1 MERPPYPSYFN
12 GVNSKK
18 GSNLMAWNEQADAFV
33 KAAGEQAKG
42 KEPISQELFD
52 GVIQEAGEAT
62 LGEKEQL
69 LGTLSGRIIDT
80 MYTDSS
86 WTDKYGDIFF
96 QNSEQFGAIV
106 QIINTEMPEVR
117 QNRAWDQ
124 ITSGETTIGSNLV
137 YLPVVKEQL
146 AGGTSSWAVPYALS
160 GIQMDS
166 AFRNASGLSRFIGY
180 VQLSAENAIKYHL
193 ARMTAANRNNY
204 IVEKLKKGNSSTNV
218 NYVSLTAE
226 YNAMTGR
233 SLTTQQFLNNQD
245 GCLRMVNRI
254 FKKYKAL
261 LTDMTTLFTLDSTT
275 TGKFIPDDRFTFSLI
290 SDFNA
295 LLESELYS
303 TTYHDDFVK
312 AKGFREVPAWQGLR
326 RVDESG
332 ETPVSTTLTFEDLT
346 TINAGRNDS
355 VLYPGTPGSG
365 EPKEV
370 EINQSGILGL
380 MCDKWAIMHTVV
392 RHRTGVQ
399 RDDIKDIT
407 LYEHQFTD
415 RYVNNLMLN
424 GLVFT
429 I

>member
-1 MERPPYPSYFN
+1 MVS
-12 GVNSKK
+12 
-18 GSNLMAWNEQADAFV
+18 MAFNEQVDVFL

-42 KEPISQELFD
+42 ISPISQEVFD
-52 GVIQEAGEAT
+52 GVVQEAGNAT
-62 LGEKEQL
+62 LGEKEQF
-69 LGTLSGRIIDT
+69 LGALSGRIIDT

-124 ITSGETTIGSNLV
+124 ITSGETTIGSNTV

-146 AGGTSSWAVPYALS
+146 VGGTSSWAVPYAIS
-160 GIQMDS
+160 GVQMDS
-166 AFRNASGLSRFIGY
+166 AFRNASGLSRFISY
-180 VQLSAENAIKYHL
+180 VQMSAENAVKYHL
-193 ARMTAANRNNY
+193 ARMSAANRNNY
-204 IVEKLKKGNSSTNV
+204 IMEKLAKGNTATNINV
-218 NYVSLTAE
+218 VSLTAE
-226 YNAMTGR
+226 YNTMTGK
-233 SLTTQQFLNNQD
+233 SLTKQQFINNQD

-290 SDFNA
+290 GDFNA

-312 AKGFREVPAWQGLR
+312 AKGFREVPSWQGLR
-326 RVDESG
+326 SA
-332 ETPVSTTLTFEDLT
+332 STTLTFEDLT
-346 TINAGRNDS
+346 TINAAREDS
-355 VLYPGTPGSG
+355 VIDTEGVDVN
-365 EPKEV
+365 E
-370 EINQSGILGL
+370 SGILGL

-392 RHRTGVQ
+392 RHRMGVQ

-424 GLVFT
+424 GLVIT
-429 I
+429 L

>member
-1 MERPPYPSYFN
+1 
-12 GVNSKK
+12 
-18 GSNLMAWNEQADAFV
+18 MAWNEQVDQFL

-42 KEPISQELFD
+42 KTPIAQEVFD
-52 GVIQEAGEAT
+52 GVIQEAGTAT
-62 LGEKEQL
+62 LSEKEQFL
-69 LGTLSGRIIDT
+69 NSLSGRIIDT
-80 MYTDSS
+80 MYTDAA

-124 ITSGETTIGSNLV
+124 ITTGQTTIGSNVV

-146 AGGTSSWAVPYALS
+146 VGGTSSWAVPYAVS
-160 GIQMDS
+160 GTQMDS

-193 ARMTAANRNNY
+193 TRMSAANRNNY
-204 IVEKLKKGNSSTNV
+204 MMEKLAKGNTSTNV
-218 NYVSLTAE
+218 NVVSLVAE
-226 YNAMTGR
+226 YNAMTGK
-233 SLTTQQFLNNQD
+233 SLTSQQFLNNQD
-245 GCLRMVNRI
+245 GCLHMVNRI

-261 LTDMTTLFTLDSTT
+261 LTGMTTLFTLDSTT
-275 TGKFIPDDRFTFSLI
+275 TGKFIPDDRFTFSVI
-290 SDFNA
+290 ADFNA

-312 AKGFREVPAWQGLR
+312 AKGFREVPSWQGLR
-326 RVDESG
+326 G
-332 ETPVSTTLTFEDLT
+332 ASTTLTFNDLT
-346 TINAGRNDS
+346 TINSAREDS
-355 VLYPGTPGSG
+355 VIDSSG
-365 EPKEV
+365 V
-370 EINQSGILGL
+370 DINQSGIIGL
-380 MCDKWAIMHTVV
+380 MCDKWAVMHTVV

-424 GLVFT
+424 GIVFT

>member
-1 MERPPYPSYFN
+1 
-12 GVNSKK
+12 
-18 GSNLMAWNEQADAFV
+18 MAWNEQADAFV

-52 GVIQEAGEAT
+52 GVIQEAGNAT

-69 LGTLSGRIIDT
+69 LGALSGRIIDT

-124 ITSGETTIGSNLV
+124 ITSGETTIGSNVV

-146 AGGTSSWAVPYALS
+146 VGGTSSWAVPYAIS

-204 IVEKLKKGNSSTNV
+204 IVEKLKKGNTATNV
-218 NYVSLTAE
+218 NYVSLVAE
-226 YNAMTGR
+226 YNAMTGA
-233 SLTTQQFLNNQD
+233 SLTAQQFLNNQD

-290 SDFNA
+290 GDFNA

-312 AKGFREVPAWQGLR
+312 AKGFREVPSWQGLR
-326 RVDESG
+326 RAN
-332 ETPVSTTLTFEDLT
+332 TTLTFDDLT
-346 TINAGRNDS
+346 TINAGRVDS
-355 VLYPGTPGSG
+355 VLYTGGTAEDP
-365 EPKEV
+365 EV

>member
-1 MERPPYPSYFN
+1 
-12 GVNSKK
+12 
-18 GSNLMAWNEQADAFV
+18 MAWNEQADAFV

-52 GVIQEAGEAT
+52 GVIQEAGNAT

-69 LGTLSGRIIDT
+69 LGSLSGRIIDT

-124 ITSGETTIGSNLV
+124 ITSGETTIGSNVV

-146 AGGTSSWAVPYALS
+146 VGGTSSWAVPYAIS

-204 IVEKLKKGNSSTNV
+204 IVEKLKKGNTATNV
-218 NYVSLTAE
+218 NYVSLVAE
-226 YNAMTGR
+226 YNAMTGA
-233 SLTTQQFLNNQD
+233 SLTAQQFLNNQD

-290 SDFNA
+290 GDFNA

-312 AKGFREVPAWQGLR
+312 AKGFREVPSWQGLR
-326 RVDESG
+326 SAN
-332 ETPVSTTLTFEDLT
+332 TTVSFNDLT
-346 TINAGRNDS
+346 TINAGRVDS
-355 VLYPGTPGSG
+355 VLYEGGTAEDP
-365 EPKEV
+365 EV

>member
-1 MERPPYPSYFN
+1 
-12 GVNSKK
+12 
-18 GSNLMAWNEQADAFV
+18 MAWNEQVDQFL

-42 KEPISQELFD
+42 KAPIAQEVFD
-52 GVIQEAGEAT
+52 GVIQEAGTAT
-62 LGEKEQL
+62 LSQKEQFL
-69 LGTLSGRIIDT
+69 NSLSGRIIDT
-80 MYTDSS
+80 MYTDAA

-124 ITSGETTIGSNLV
+124 ITTGQTTIGSNVV

-146 AGGTSSWAVPYALS
+146 VGGTSSWAVPYAVS
-160 GIQMDS
+160 GTQMDS

-193 ARMTAANRNNY
+193 TRMSAANRNNY
-204 IVEKLKKGNSSTNV
+204 MMEKLAKGNSATNV
-218 NYVSLTAE
+218 NVVSLVAE
-226 YNAMTGR
+226 YNAMTGK
-233 SLTTQQFLNNQD
+233 SLTAQQFLNNQD

-275 TGKFIPDDRFTFSLI
+275 TGKFIPDDRFTFSVI
-290 SDFNA
+290 ADFNA

-312 AKGFREVPAWQGLR
+312 AKGFREVPSWQGLR
-326 RVDESG
+326 G
-332 ETPVSTTLTFEDLT
+332 ASTTLTFNDLT
-346 TINAGRNDS
+346 TINSAREDS
-355 VLYPGTPGSG
+355 VIDSSG
-365 EPKEV
+365 V
-370 EINQSGILGL
+370 DINQSGIIGL
-380 MCDKWAIMHTVV
+380 MCDKWAVMHTVV

-424 GLVFT
+424 GIVFT

>member
-52 GVIQEAGEAT
+52 GVIQEAGNAT

-69 LGTLSGRIIDT
+69 LGALSGRIIDT

-117 QNRAWDQ
+117 KNRAWDQ
-124 ITSGETTIGSNLV
+124 ITSGETTIGSNVV

-146 AGGTSSWAVPYALS
+146 VGGTSSWAVPYAIS

-193 ARMTAANRNNY
+193 ARMTAANRNNF
-204 IVEKLKKGNSSTNV
+204 IVEKLKKGNTATNV

-226 YNAMTGR
+226 YNAMTGS

-290 SDFNA
+290 GDFNA

-312 AKGFREVPAWQGLR
+312 AKGFREVPSWQGLR
-326 RVDESG
+326 SAN
-332 ETPVSTTLTFEDLT
+332 TTVSFNDLT
-346 TINAGRNDS
+346 TINAGRVDS
-355 VLYPGTPGSG
+355 VLYEGGTAEDP
-365 EPKEV
+365 EV

-392 RHRTGVQ
+392 RHRMGVQ

>member
-1 MERPPYPSYFN
+1 
-12 GVNSKK
+12 
-18 GSNLMAWNEQADAFV
+18 MAFNEQVDVFL
-33 KAAGEQAKG
+33 KAAGKQAKG
-42 KEPISQELFD
+42 ISPIAQEVFD
-52 GVIQEAGEAT
+52 GVIQEAGNAT
-62 LGEKEQL
+62 LGEKEQF
-69 LGTLSGRIIDT
+69 LGALSGRIIDT

-124 ITSGETTIGSNLV
+124 ITSGETTIGSNTV

-146 AGGTSSWAVPYALS
+146 VGGTSSWAVPYAIS
-160 GIQMDS
+160 GVQMDS
-166 AFRNASGLSRFIGY
+166 AFRNASGLSRFISY
-180 VQLSAENAIKYHL
+180 VQMSAENAVKYHL
-193 ARMTAANRNNY
+193 ARMSAANRNNY
-204 IVEKLKKGNSSTNV
+204 IMEKLAKGNTATNINV
-218 NYVSLTAE
+218 VSLTTE
-226 YNAMTGR
+226 YNTMTGK
-233 SLTTQQFLNNQD
+233 SLTKQQFINNQD

-290 SDFNA
+290 GDFNA

-312 AKGFREVPAWQGLR
+312 AKGFREVPSWQGLR
-326 RVDESG
+326 SA
-332 ETPVSTTLTFEDLT
+332 STTLTFDDLT
-346 TINAGRNDS
+346 TINAAREDS
-355 VLYPGTPGSG
+355 VIDTEGVDVN
-365 EPKEV
+365 E
-370 EINQSGILGL
+370 SGILGL
-380 MCDKWAIMHTVV
+380 MCDKWAVMHTVV
-392 RHRTGVQ
+392 RHRMGVQ

-424 GLVFT
+424 GIVITL
-429 I
+429 

>member
-1 MERPPYPSYFN
+1 MVIKTTIRTYFN

-18 GSNLMAWNEQADAFV
+18 GMICMAFNEQADAFLR
-33 KAAGEQAKG
+33 AAGDQAKG
-42 KEPISQELFD
+42 KTAIAQQDFD
-52 GVIQEAGEAT
+52 NLIQEAGSAT
-62 LGEKEQL
+62 LGEKEQF
-69 LGTLSGRIIDT
+69 LGQLSGRIIDT
-80 MYTDSS
+80 MYTDAA

-96 QNSEQFGAIV
+96 QNSDQFGAIV

-117 QNRAWDQ
+117 ENRAWDQ
-124 ITSGETTIGSNLV
+124 ITSGETYIGSNKV

-146 AGGTSSWAVPYALS
+146 VGGTSSWAVPYALS
-160 GIQMDS
+160 GTQMDS
-166 AFRNASGLSRFIGY
+166 AFKNASGLSRFIGY

-204 IVEKLKKGNSSTNV
+204 IMEKLNKGNTATNI
-218 NYVSLTAE
+218 NYVSLVAE
-226 YNAMTGR
+226 YNTMTGK
-233 SLTTQQFLNNQD
+233 SLTATQFMNNQD

-261 LTDMTTLFTLDSTT
+261 LTDMTTLFSLDSTT
-275 TGKFIPDDRFTFSLI
+275 TGKFIPDDRFTFTMI
-290 SDFNA
+290 SDFNG

-312 AKGFREVPAWQGLR
+312 AKGFREIPSWQGLR
-326 RVDESG
+326 TANTTLAFGDLTKIHAKRDESVIDDDG
-332 ETPVSTTLTFEDLT
+332 ASIEQT
-346 TINAGRNDS
+346 
-355 VLYPGTPGSG
+355 
-365 EPKEV
+365 
-370 EINQSGILGL
+370 GIVGL

-392 RHRTGVQ
+392 RHRMGVQ

-415 RYVNNLMLN
+415 RYINNLMLN

>member
-1 MERPPYPSYFN
+1 
-12 GVNSKK
+12 
-18 GSNLMAWNEQADAFV
+18 MAGFNEQADVFL

-42 KEPISQELFD
+42 KTPISQELFD
-52 GVIQEAGEAT
+52 GVIQEAGNAT
-62 LGEKEQL
+62 LGEKDQFL
-69 LGTLSGRIIDT
+69 AALSGRIIDT
-80 MYTDSS
+80 MYTDAA

-117 QNRAWDQ
+117 KNTAWDQ
-124 ITSGETTIGSNLV
+124 ITTGQTTIGSNVV

-146 AGGTSSWAVPYALS
+146 VGGTSSWAVPYALS

-180 VQLSAENAIKYHL
+180 VQMSAENAIKYHL
-193 ARMTAANRNNY
+193 SRMTAANRNNF
-204 IVEKLKKGNSSTNV
+204 IVEKLKKGNTATNV

-226 YNAMTGR
+226 YNAMTGS
-233 SLTTQQFLNNQD
+233 SLTTQQFLKNQD

-261 LTDMTTLFTLDSTT
+261 LMDMTTLFTLDSTT
-275 TGKFIPDDRFTFSLI
+275 TGKFIPEDRFTFSLI

-312 AKGFREVPAWQGLR
+312 AKGFREVPSWQGLR
-326 RVDESG
+326 SA
-332 ETPVSTTLTFEDLT
+332 STTLTFDDLT
-346 TINAGRNDS
+346 TINAGRVDS

-365 EPKEV
+365 DPKEV
-370 EINQSGILGL
+370 EINQSGIIGL

-392 RHRTGVQ
+392 RHRMGVQ

>member
-1 MERPPYPSYFN
+1 
-12 GVNSKK
+12 
-18 GSNLMAWNEQADAFV
+18 MAFNEQVDVFL

-42 KEPISQELFD
+42 ISPIAQEVFD
-52 GVIQEAGEAT
+52 GVIQEASNAT
-62 LGEKEQL
+62 LGEKEQF
-69 LGTLSGRIIDT
+69 LGALSGRIIDT

-124 ITSGETTIGSNLV
+124 ITSGETTIGSNTV

-146 AGGTSSWAVPYALS
+146 VGGTSSWAVPYAIS
-160 GIQMDS
+160 GVQMDS
-166 AFRNASGLSRFIGY
+166 AFRNASGLSRFISY
-180 VQLSAENAIKYHL
+180 VQMSAENAVKYHL
-193 ARMTAANRNNY
+193 ARMSAANRNNY
-204 IVEKLKKGNSSTNV
+204 IMEKLAKGNTATNINV
-218 NYVSLTAE
+218 I
-226 YNAMTGR
+226 
-233 SLTTQQFLNNQD
+233 SLTTEYNTMTGKSLTKQQFINNQD
-245 GCLRMVNRI
+245 GCLRMANRI

-290 SDFNA
+290 GDFNA

-312 AKGFREVPAWQGLR
+312 ANGFREVPSWQGLR
-326 RVDESG
+326 SA
-332 ETPVSTTLTFEDLT
+332 STTLTFEDLT
-346 TINAGRNDS
+346 TINSAREDS
-355 VLYPGTPGSG
+355 VIDTEG
-365 EPKEV
+365 V
-370 EINQSGILGL
+370 DVNMNGILGL

-392 RHRTGVQ
+392 RHRMGVQ

-424 GLVFT
+424 GLVIT
-429 I
+429 L

>member
-1 MERPPYPSYFN
+1 
-12 GVNSKK
+12 
-18 GSNLMAWNEQADAFV
+18 MAFNEQVDVFL

-42 KEPISQELFD
+42 LNPISQEVFD
-52 GVIQEAGEAT
+52 GVVQEAGNAT
-62 LGEKEQL
+62 LGEKEQF
-69 LGTLSGRIIDT
+69 LGALSGRIIDT

-124 ITSGETTIGSNLV
+124 ITSGETTIGSNTV

-146 AGGTSSWAVPYALS
+146 VGGTSSWAVPYAIS
-160 GIQMDS
+160 GVQMDS
-166 AFRNASGLSRFIGY
+166 AFRNASGLSRFISY
-180 VQLSAENAIKYHL
+180 VQMSAENAVKYHL
-193 ARMTAANRNNY
+193 ARMSAANRNNY
-204 IVEKLKKGNSSTNV
+204 IMEKLAKGNTATNINV
-218 NYVSLTAE
+218 VSLTTE
-226 YNAMTGR
+226 YNTMTGK
-233 SLTTQQFLNNQD
+233 SLTKQQFLNNQD

-290 SDFNA
+290 GDFNA

-312 AKGFREVPAWQGLR
+312 AKGFREVPSWQGLR
-326 RVDESG
+326 SA
-332 ETPVSTTLTFEDLT
+332 STTLTFDDLT
-346 TINAGRNDS
+346 TINAAREDS
-355 VLYPGTPGSG
+355 VIDTEGVDVN
-365 EPKEV
+365 E
-370 EINQSGILGL
+370 SGILGL
-380 MCDKWAIMHTVV
+380 MCDKWAVMHTVV
-392 RHRTGVQ
+392 RHRMGVQ

-424 GLVFT
+424 GLVIT
-429 I
+429 L

>member
-1 MERPPYPSYFN
+1 
-12 GVNSKK
+12 
-18 GSNLMAWNEQADAFV
+18 MAWNEQVDVFL

-42 KEPISQELFD
+42 KTPIAQEVFD
-52 GVIQEAGEAT
+52 GVIQEAGTAT
-62 LGEKEQL
+62 LSQKEQFL
-69 LGTLSGRIIDT
+69 NSLSGRIIDT
-80 MYTDSS
+80 MYTDAA

-124 ITSGETTIGSNLV
+124 ITTGQTTIGSNVV

-146 AGGTSSWAVPYALS
+146 VGGTSSWAVPYAIS
-160 GIQMDS
+160 GTQMDS

-193 ARMTAANRNNY
+193 TRMSAANRNNY
-204 IVEKLKKGNSSTNV
+204 MMEKLAKGNTATNV
-218 NYVSLTAE
+218 NVVSLVAE
-226 YNAMTGR
+226 YNAMTGK
-233 SLTTQQFLNNQD
+233 SLTAQQFLNNQD

-275 TGKFIPDDRFTFSLI
+275 TGKFIPDDRFTFSVI
-290 SDFNA
+290 ADFNA

-312 AKGFREVPAWQGLR
+312 AKGFREVPSWQGLR
-326 RVDESG
+326 G
-332 ETPVSTTLTFEDLT
+332 ASTTLTFNDLT
-346 TINAGRNDS
+346 TINAAREDS
-355 VLYPGTPGSG
+355 VIDSSG
-365 EPKEV
+365 V
-370 EINQSGILGL
+370 DINQSGIIGL
-380 MCDKWAIMHTVV
+380 MCDKWAVMHTVV

>member
-1 MERPPYPSYFN
+1 
-12 GVNSKK
+12 
-18 GSNLMAWNEQADAFV
+18 MAWNEQVDQFL

-42 KEPISQELFD
+42 KTPIAQEVFD
-52 GVIQEAGEAT
+52 GVIQEAGTAT
-62 LGEKEQL
+62 LSEKEQFL
-69 LGTLSGRIIDT
+69 NSLSGRIIDT
-80 MYTDSS
+80 MYTDAA

-124 ITSGETTIGSNLV
+124 ITTGQTTIGSNVV

-146 AGGTSSWAVPYALS
+146 VGGTSSWAVPYAVS
-160 GIQMDS
+160 GTQMDS

-193 ARMTAANRNNY
+193 TRMSAANRNNY
-204 IVEKLKKGNSSTNV
+204 MMEKLAKGNSATNV
-218 NYVSLTAE
+218 NVVSLVAE
-226 YNAMTGR
+226 YNAMTGK
-233 SLTTQQFLNNQD
+233 SLTAQQFLNNQD

-275 TGKFIPDDRFTFSLI
+275 TGKFIPDDRFTFSVI
-290 SDFNA
+290 ADFNA

-312 AKGFREVPAWQGLR
+312 AKGFREVPSWQGLR
-326 RVDESG
+326 G
-332 ETPVSTTLTFEDLT
+332 ASTTLTFNDLT
-346 TINAGRNDS
+346 TINSAREDS
-355 VLYPGTPGSG
+355 VIDSSG
-365 EPKEV
+365 V
-370 EINQSGILGL
+370 DINQSGIIGL
-380 MCDKWAIMHTVV
+380 MCDKWAVMHTVV

-424 GLVFT
+424 GIVFT

>member
-1 MERPPYPSYFN
+1 
-12 GVNSKK
+12 
-18 GSNLMAWNEQADAFV
+18 MAWNEQVDQFL

-42 KEPISQELFD
+42 KTPIAQEVFD
-52 GVIQEAGEAT
+52 GVIQEAGTAT
-62 LGEKEQL
+62 LSQKEQFL
-69 LGTLSGRIIDT
+69 NSLSGRIIDT
-80 MYTDSS
+80 MYTDAA

-124 ITSGETTIGSNLV
+124 ITTGQTTIGSNVV

-146 AGGTSSWAVPYALS
+146 VGGTSSWAVPYAVS
-160 GIQMDS
+160 GTQMDS

-193 ARMTAANRNNY
+193 TRMSAANRNNY
-204 IVEKLKKGNSSTNV
+204 MMEKLAKGNTATNV
-218 NYVSLTAE
+218 NVVSLVAE
-226 YNAMTGR
+226 YNAMTGK
-233 SLTTQQFLNNQD
+233 SITSQQFLNNQD

-275 TGKFIPDDRFTFSLI
+275 TGKFIPDDRFTFSVI
-290 SDFNA
+290 ADFNA

-312 AKGFREVPAWQGLR
+312 AKGFREVPSWQGLR
-326 RVDESG
+326 G
-332 ETPVSTTLTFEDLT
+332 ASTTLTFNDLT
-346 TINAGRNDS
+346 TINSAREDS
-355 VLYPGTPGSG
+355 VIDSSG
-365 EPKEV
+365 V
-370 EINQSGILGL
+370 DINQSGIIGL
-380 MCDKWAIMHTVV
+380 MCDKWAVMHTVV

-424 GLVFT
+424 GIVFT

>member
-1 MERPPYPSYFN
+1 
-12 GVNSKK
+12 
-18 GSNLMAWNEQADAFV
+18 MAFNEQVDVFL

-42 KEPISQELFD
+42 ISPISEQVYD
-52 GVIQEAGEAT
+52 GVIQEAGSAT
-62 LGEKEQL
+62 LGEKEQF
-69 LGTLSGRIIDT
+69 LGALSGRIIDT

-124 ITSGETTIGSNLV
+124 ITSGETTIGSNTV

-146 AGGTSSWAVPYALS
+146 VGGTSSWAVPYAIS

-166 AFRNASGLSRFIGY
+166 AFRNASGLSRFISY
-180 VQLSAENAIKYHL
+180 VQMSAENAVKYHL
-193 ARMTAANRNNY
+193 ARMSAANRNNY
-204 IVEKLKKGNSSTNV
+204 IMEKIAKGNTATNINV
-218 NYVSLTAE
+218 VSLSAE
-226 YNAMTGR
+226 YNAMTGK
-233 SLTTQQFLNNQD
+233 SLTVAQFLNNQD

-290 SDFNA
+290 GDFNA

-312 AKGFREVPAWQGLR
+312 AKGFREVPSWQGLR
-326 RVDESG
+326 SA
-332 ETPVSTTLTFEDLT
+332 STTLTLDDLT
-346 TINAGRNDS
+346 TINSSREDS
-355 VLYPGTPGSG
+355 VIDTEGV
-365 EPKEV
+365 EV
-370 EINQSGILGL
+370 NQSGVLGL

-392 RHRTGVQ
+392 RHRMGVQ

-429 I
+429 V

>member
-1 MERPPYPSYFN
+1 
-12 GVNSKK
+12 
-18 GSNLMAWNEQADAFV
+18 MAWNEQVDQFL

-42 KEPISQELFD
+42 KTPIAQEVFD
-52 GVIQEAGEAT
+52 GVIQEAGTAT
-62 LGEKEQL
+62 LSEKEQFL
-69 LGTLSGRIIDT
+69 NSLSGRIIDT
-80 MYTDSS
+80 MYTDAA

-124 ITSGETTIGSNLV
+124 ITTGQTTIGSNVV

-146 AGGTSSWAVPYALS
+146 VGGTSSWAVPYAVS
-160 GIQMDS
+160 GTQMDS

-193 ARMTAANRNNY
+193 TRMSAANRNNY
-204 IVEKLKKGNSSTNV
+204 MMEKLAKGNSATNV
-218 NYVSLTAE
+218 NVVSLVAE
-226 YNAMTGR
+226 YNAMTGK
-233 SLTTQQFLNNQD
+233 SLTSQQFLNNQD

-275 TGKFIPDDRFTFSLI
+275 TGKFIPDDRFTFSVI
-290 SDFNA
+290 ADFNA

-312 AKGFREVPAWQGLR
+312 AKGFREVPSWQGLR
-326 RVDESG
+326 G
-332 ETPVSTTLTFEDLT
+332 ASTTLTFNDLT
-346 TINAGRNDS
+346 TINSAREDS
-355 VLYPGTPGSG
+355 VIDSSG
-365 EPKEV
+365 V
-370 EINQSGILGL
+370 DINQSGIIGL
-380 MCDKWAIMHTVV
+380 MCDKWAVMHTVV

-424 GLVFT
+424 GIVFT

>member
-1 MERPPYPSYFN
+1 
-12 GVNSKK
+12 
-18 GSNLMAWNEQADAFV
+18 MAWNEQADVFL

-42 KEPISQELFD
+42 LEPISTELFD
-52 GVIQEAGEAT
+52 GVIQEAGNAT
-62 LGEKEQL
+62 LGEKEQF
-69 LGTLSGRIIDT
+69 LGALSGRIIDT

-96 QNSEQFGAIV
+96 QNSDQFGAIV

-117 QNRAWDQ
+117 KNRAWDQ
-124 ITSGETTIGSNLV
+124 ITSGETTIGSNVV

-146 AGGTSSWAVPYALS
+146 VGGTSSWAVPYALS

-204 IVEKLKKGNSSTNV
+204 IVEKLNAAESNTRIHK
-218 NYVSLTAE
+218 VSLTAE
-226 YNAMTGR
+226 YNAMTGGE
-233 SLTTQQFLNNQD
+233 LTTEEFLNNTN

-261 LTDMTTLFTLDSTT
+261 LTDMTTLFTLSSTT
-275 TGKFIPDDRFTFSLI
+275 TGKFIPDDRFTFSI
-290 SDFNA
+290 IGDFNA

-312 AKGFREVPAWQGLR
+312 LKGFREVPSWQGLR
-326 RVDESG
+326 SVGGTEQSP
-332 ETPVSTTLTFEDLT
+332 TYTTATFDDLT
-346 TINAGRNDS
+346 TIDSGRVDS
-355 VLYPGTPGSG
+355 VLYEDSGTIVDPQVSV
-365 EPKEV
+365 K
-370 EINQSGILGL
+370 QSGIIGL

-392 RHRTGVQ
+392 RHRMGVQ

-415 RYVNNLMLN
+415 RYINNLMLN

>member
-1 MERPPYPSYFN
+1 MESTPM
-12 GVNSKK
+12 K

-52 GVIQEAGEAT
+52 GVIQEAGNAT

-69 LGTLSGRIIDT
+69 LGALSGRIIDT

-124 ITSGETTIGSNLV
+124 ITSGETTIGSNVV

-146 AGGTSSWAVPYALS
+146 VGGTSSWAVPYAIS

-180 VQLSAENAIKYHL
+180 VQMSAENAIKYHL
-193 ARMTAANRNNY
+193 ARMTAANRNNF
-204 IVEKLKKGNSSTNV
+204 IVEKIKKGNTATNV
-218 NYVSLTAE
+218 NCVSLVAE
-226 YNAMTGR
+226 YNAMTGS
-233 SLTTQQFLNNQD
+233 SLTKQQFLNNQD

-275 TGKFIPDDRFTFSLI
+275 TGKFIPEDRFTFSLI
-290 SDFNA
+290 GDFNA

-312 AKGFREVPAWQGLR
+312 AKGFREVPSWQGLR
-326 RVDESG
+326 SAD
-332 ETPVSTTLTFEDLT
+332 TTVSFNDLT
-346 TINAGRNDS
+346 TINAGRVDS
-355 VLYPGTPGSG
+355 VLYEGGTAEDP
-365 EPKEV
+365 EV
-370 EINQSGILGL
+370 DINQSGILGL

>member
-52 GVIQEAGEAT
+52 GVIQEAGNAT

-69 LGTLSGRIIDT
+69 LGALSGRIIDT

-117 QNRAWDQ
+117 QNSAWDQ
-124 ITSGETTIGSNLV
+124 ITSGETTIGSNVV

-146 AGGTSSWAVPYALS
+146 VGGTSSWAVPYAIS

-166 AFRNASGLSRFIGY
+166 AFRDASGLSRFIGY

-204 IVEKLKKGNSSTNV
+204 IVEKLKKGNTATNV
-218 NYVSLTAE
+218 NYVSLVAE
-226 YNAMTGR
+226 YNTMTGS
-233 SLTTQQFLNNQD
+233 SLTAQQFLNNQD

-290 SDFNA
+290 GDFNA

-312 AKGFREVPAWQGLR
+312 AKGFREVPSWQGLR
-326 RVDESG
+326 SAN
-332 ETPVSTTLTFEDLT
+332 TTVSFNDLT
-346 TINAGRNDS
+346 TINAGRVDS
-355 VLYPGTPGSG
+355 VLYEGGTAEDP
-365 EPKEV
+365 EV
-370 EINQSGILGL
+370 KINQSGILGL

>member
-1 MERPPYPSYFN
+1 
-12 GVNSKK
+12 
-18 GSNLMAWNEQADAFV
+18 
-33 KAAGEQAKG
+33 
-42 KEPISQELFD
+42 
-52 GVIQEAGEAT
+52 
-62 LGEKEQL
+62 
-69 LGTLSGRIIDT
+69 
-80 MYTDSS
+80 MYTDAA

-117 QNRAWDQ
+117 RNRAWDQ
-124 ITSGETTIGSNLV
+124 ITTGQTTIGSNVV

-146 AGGTSSWAVPYALS
+146 VGGTSSWAVPYAVS
-160 GIQMDS
+160 GTQMDS

-193 ARMTAANRNNY
+193 TRMSAANRNNY
-204 IVEKLKKGNSSTNV
+204 MMEKLAKGNSATNV
-218 NYVSLTAE
+218 NVVSLVAE
-226 YNAMTGR
+226 YNAMTGK
-233 SLTTQQFLNNQD
+233 SLTAQQFLNNQD

-275 TGKFIPDDRFTFSLI
+275 TGKFIPDDRFTFSVI
-290 SDFNA
+290 ADFNA

-312 AKGFREVPAWQGLR
+312 AKGFREVPSWQGLR
-326 RVDESG
+326 G
-332 ETPVSTTLTFEDLT
+332 ASTALTFNDLT
-346 TINAGRNDS
+346 TINSAREDS
-355 VLYPGTPGSG
+355 VIDSSG
-365 EPKEV
+365 V
-370 EINQSGILGL
+370 DVNQSGIIGL
-380 MCDKWAIMHTVV
+380 MCDKWAVMHTVV

-424 GLVFT
+424 GIVFT

>member
-1 MERPPYPSYFN
+1 
-12 GVNSKK
+12 
-18 GSNLMAWNEQADAFV
+18 MAWNEQVDQFL

-42 KEPISQELFD
+42 KAPIAQEVFD
-52 GVIQEAGEAT
+52 GVIQEAGTAT
-62 LGEKEQL
+62 LSEKEQFL
-69 LGTLSGRIIDT
+69 NSLSGRIIDT
-80 MYTDSS
+80 MYTDAA

-124 ITSGETTIGSNLV
+124 ITTGQTTIGSNVV

-146 AGGTSSWAVPYALS
+146 VGGTSSWAVPYAVS
-160 GIQMDS
+160 GTQMDS

-193 ARMTAANRNNY
+193 TRMSAANRNNY
-204 IVEKLKKGNSSTNV
+204 MMEKLAKGNTATNV
-218 NYVSLTAE
+218 NVVSLVAE
-226 YNAMTGR
+226 YNAMTGK
-233 SLTTQQFLNNQD
+233 SLTAQQFLNNQD

-275 TGKFIPDDRFTFSLI
+275 TGKFIPDDRFTFSVI
-290 SDFNA
+290 ADFNA

-312 AKGFREVPAWQGLR
+312 AKGFREVPSWQGLR
-326 RVDESG
+326 G
-332 ETPVSTTLTFEDLT
+332 ASTTLTFNDLT
-346 TINAGRNDS
+346 TINSAREDS
-355 VLYPGTPGSG
+355 VIDSSG
-365 EPKEV
+365 V
-370 EINQSGILGL
+370 DINQSGIIGL
-380 MCDKWAIMHTVV
+380 MCDKWAVMHTVV

-424 GLVFT
+424 GIVFT

>member
-1 MERPPYPSYFN
+1 
-12 GVNSKK
+12 
-18 GSNLMAWNEQADAFV
+18 MAWNEQVDVFL

-42 KEPISQELFD
+42 KAPIAQEVFD
-52 GVIQEAGEAT
+52 GVIQEAGTAT
-62 LGEKEQL
+62 LSQKEQFL
-69 LGTLSGRIIDT
+69 NSLSGRIIDT
-80 MYTDSS
+80 MYTDAA

-124 ITSGETTIGSNLV
+124 ITTGQTTIGSNVV

-146 AGGTSSWAVPYALS
+146 VGGTSSWAVPYAVS
-160 GIQMDS
+160 GTQMDS

-193 ARMTAANRNNY
+193 TRMSAANRNNY
-204 IVEKLKKGNSSTNV
+204 MMEKLAKGNSATNV
-218 NYVSLTAE
+218 NVVSLVAE
-226 YNAMTGR
+226 YNAMTGK
-233 SLTTQQFLNNQD
+233 SLTAQQFLNNQD

-275 TGKFIPDDRFTFSLI
+275 TGKFIPDDRFTFSVI
-290 SDFNA
+290 ADFNA

-312 AKGFREVPAWQGLR
+312 AKGFREVPSWQGLR
-326 RVDESG
+326 G
-332 ETPVSTTLTFEDLT
+332 ASTTLTFNDLT
-346 TINAGRNDS
+346 TINSAREDS
-355 VLYPGTPGSG
+355 VIDSSG
-365 EPKEV
+365 V
-370 EINQSGILGL
+370 DINQSGIIGL
-380 MCDKWAIMHTVV
+380 MCDKWAVMHTVV

>member
-1 MERPPYPSYFN
+1 
-12 GVNSKK
+12 
-18 GSNLMAWNEQADAFV
+18 MAWNEQVDVFL

-42 KEPISQELFD
+42 KTPIAQEVFD
-52 GVIQEAGEAT
+52 GVIQEAGTAT
-62 LGEKEQL
+62 LSQKEQFL
-69 LGTLSGRIIDT
+69 NSLSGRIIDT
-80 MYTDSS
+80 MYTDAA

-124 ITSGETTIGSNLV
+124 ITSGETTIGSNVV

-146 AGGTSSWAVPYALS
+146 VGGTSSWAVPYAVS
-160 GIQMDS
+160 GTQMDA

-193 ARMTAANRNNY
+193 TRMSAANRNNY
-204 IVEKLKKGNSSTNV
+204 MMEKLAKGNTATNV
-218 NYVSLTAE
+218 NVVSLVAE
-226 YNAMTGR
+226 YNAMTGK
-233 SLTTQQFLNNQD
+233 SLTAQQFLNNQD

-275 TGKFIPDDRFTFSLI
+275 TGKFIPDDRFTFSVI
-290 SDFNA
+290 ADFNA

-312 AKGFREVPAWQGLR
+312 AKGFREVPSWQGLR
-326 RVDESG
+326 G
-332 ETPVSTTLTFEDLT
+332 ASTTLTFNDLT
-346 TINAGRNDS
+346 TINSAREDS
-355 VLYPGTPGSG
+355 VIDTEG
-365 EPKEV
+365 V
-370 EINQSGILGL
+370 DVNQSGIIGL
-380 MCDKWAIMHTVV
+380 MCDKWAVMHTVV

>member
-1 MERPPYPSYFN
+1 
-12 GVNSKK
+12 
-18 GSNLMAWNEQADAFV
+18 MAWNEQVDQFL

-42 KEPISQELFD
+42 KTPIAQEVFD
-52 GVIQEAGEAT
+52 GVIQEAGTAT
-62 LGEKEQL
+62 LSEKEQFL
-69 LGTLSGRIIDT
+69 NSLSGRIIDT
-80 MYTDSS
+80 MYTDAA

-124 ITSGETTIGSNLV
+124 ITTGQTTIGSNVV

-146 AGGTSSWAVPYALS
+146 VGGTSSWAVPYAVS
-160 GIQMDS
+160 GTQMDS

-193 ARMTAANRNNY
+193 TRMSAANRNNY
-204 IVEKLKKGNSSTNV
+204 MMEKLAKGNTATNV
-218 NYVSLTAE
+218 NVVSLVAE
-226 YNAMTGR
+226 YNAMTGK

-275 TGKFIPDDRFTFSLI
+275 TGKFIPDDRFTFSVI
-290 SDFNA
+290 ADFNA

-312 AKGFREVPAWQGLR
+312 AKGFREVPSWQGLR
-326 RVDESG
+326 G
-332 ETPVSTTLTFEDLT
+332 ASTTLTFNDLT
-346 TINAGRNDS
+346 TINSAREDS
-355 VLYPGTPGSG
+355 VIDSSG
-365 EPKEV
+365 V
-370 EINQSGILGL
+370 DINKSGIIGL
-380 MCDKWAIMHTVV
+380 MCDKWAVMHTVV

-424 GLVFT
+424 GIVFT